1 MNVLKMRSMWLHT
14 GMILI
19 VSSCASVPKPN
30 SSDFAVHQ
38 TLVLAQKSDGI
49 DGSLEILRDQR
60 LTELDIKA
68 LQEHDPDTSPENSTR
83 FKNNPLKPARLLLK
97 SNDGQ
102 VLQSLHLEKPYATL
116 EIAETGANKH
126 AILVTQD
133 FGIGMGSYN
142 GPITKILDVTSD
154 SMTWAKARQRHD
166 GGAIPISLMR
176 SLKSA
181 WNFISTSEG
190 KDILAVNSRP
200 DEGSMEKFTTV
211 FSRYHHDKS
220 GWIVLTRSE
229 GLLWEAEDGDHRLGY
244 ALPDQKKFPR

>member
-116 EIAETGANKH
+116 EIAETTVKAH
-126 AILVTQD
+126 VSAILRKLNVHNRVQAILSAGDID
-133 FGIGMGSYN
+133 FGAY
-142 GPITKILDVTSD
+142 L
-154 SMTWAKARQRHD
+154 RR
-166 GGAIPISLMR
+166 
-176 SLKSA
+176 
-181 WNFISTSEG
+181 
-190 KDILAVNSRP
+190 
-200 DEGSMEKFTTV
+200 
-211 FSRYHHDKS
+211 
-220 GWIVLTRSE
+220 
-229 GLLWEAEDGDHRLGY
+229 
-244 ALPDQKKFPR
+244 